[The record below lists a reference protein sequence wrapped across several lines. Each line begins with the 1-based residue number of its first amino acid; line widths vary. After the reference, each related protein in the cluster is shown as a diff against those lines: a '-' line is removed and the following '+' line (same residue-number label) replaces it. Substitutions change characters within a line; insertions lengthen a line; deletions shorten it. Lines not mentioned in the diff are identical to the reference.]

1 MWGSPIIG
9 TSQDDPDAP
18 VPPPLIMPSSNSWL
32 CGDIIG
38 DIVVAGDGDGQPVV
52 GGMINFSDPLSV
64 LNKH

>member
-1 MWGSPIIG
+1 
-9 TSQDDPDAP
+9 
-18 VPPPLIMPSSNSWL
+18 MPRIV
-32 CGDIIG
+32 GDDIIG